1 MGDILKIAF
10 WLGCFYLIYTNF
22 IGEESGC
29 DKYASKF
36 SCSYV
41 EKKAK
46 YDVYYWRNV
55 SEGDEEDEKL
65 IGATV
70 GLAQC
75 KNMAIAHANYIHE
88 RWNERAYICMLVKD
102 GRNLEKHRPLY

>member
-1 MGDILKIAF
+1 MTDLLKPVF

-29 DKYASKF
+29 KKYASNF

-41 EKKAK
+41 EKRAN
-46 YDVYYWRNV
+46 YDVYYWRNI
-55 SEGDEEDEKL
+55 SDGDEKDEKY
-65 IGATV
+65 IGSTV

-75 KNMAIAHANYIHE
+75 KELAISHANYIHE
-88 RWNERAYICMLVKD
+88 GWNERSYICMLVKN
-102 GRNLEKHRPLY
+102 GKNLEKHRLLY

>member
-102 GRNLEKHRPLY
+102 GRNLEKHRLLY

>member
-1 MGDILKIAF
+1 MSDTLKTVF

-22 IGEESGC
+22 IGEGSGC

-41 EKKAK
+41 EKKAS

-55 SEGDEEDEKL
+55 SNGDPADEKY
-65 IGATV
+65 IGSVV
-70 GLAQC
+70 GLSDC
-75 KNMAIAHANYIHE
+75 RDTAIYHARYMHE
-88 RWNERAYICMLVKD
+88 TWNERSYICMLVKD
-102 GRNLEKHRPLY
+102 GKSLEKHRLLY

>member
-10 WLGCFYLIYTNF
+10 WIGCFYLIYTNF

-29 DKYASKF
+29 KKYASDF

-41 EKKAK
+41 EKKAN
-46 YDVYYWRNV
+46 YDVYYWRNL
-55 SEGDEEDEKL
+55 SNGDDKDEKI
-65 IGATV
+65 IGSTV
-70 GLAQC
+70 GLSQC
-75 KNMAIAHANYIHE
+75 RDMAISHANFISE

-102 GRNLEKHRPLY
+102 GRNLEKHRLLY